1 MPLTITKQT
10 LQIDDLVTVVVSDI
24 VANADATGF
33 VRKFDFFVDAL
44 EDPNRTPVITV
55 ICTSIEQATLLVT
68 TPTLSF

>member
-1 MPLTITKQT
+1 MTLTIAKQT

-44 EDPNRTPVITV
+44 EDANRSPVITI
-55 ICTSIEQATLLVT
+55 ICTAVEQAPLLVT